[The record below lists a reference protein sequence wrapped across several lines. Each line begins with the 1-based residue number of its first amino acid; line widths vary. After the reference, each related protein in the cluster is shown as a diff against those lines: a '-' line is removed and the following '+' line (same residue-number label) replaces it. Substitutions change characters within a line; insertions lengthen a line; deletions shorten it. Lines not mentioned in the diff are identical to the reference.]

1 MAHDAA
7 HPAPPA
13 PHVLEALLDRVTDF
27 TAPPLLPELR
37 VFQARSLVEVW
48 AAAEEI
54 AGAPLPSPFWAYA
67 WPAGVALA
75 RVILDAPER
84 VRGARVLDVGA
95 GGGVT
100 ALAIA
105 RAGAARVVAN
115 DVDPWALATA
125 RLAATRQGL
134 AIATDDRDLTF
145 HPEVVRDFDVVIA
158 SDLLYEKHAAPRQ
171 RALLDAARTAGAD
184 VLVADAERTYFDATG
199 LTELARFDI
208 RVPTDLEGVDVR
220 QTIVFT
226 LGEICRPGR
235 RSRR

>member
-1 MAHDAA
+1 MTHDAA

-27 TAPPLLPELR
+27 TTPSLLPELR
-37 VFQARSLVEVW
+37 VFQARSLVDVW

-67 WPAGVALA
+67 WPAGIALA

-100 ALAIA
+100 ALAAA

-125 RLAATRQGL
+125 RLAAARQGL
-134 AIATDDRDLTF
+134 DIATDGRDLTLS
-145 HPEVVRDFDVVIA
+145 PDVVRDFDVVIA
-158 SDLLYEKHAAPRQ
+158 SDLLYEKQAALRQ
-171 RALLDAARTAGAD
+171 RALLDAARKIGAD
-184 VLVADAERTYFDATG
+184 VLVADAERAYFDPTG
-199 LTELARFDI
+199 LTELARFAI

-226 LGEICRPGR
+226 LAEISRSGR